1 MSSTKRAALYVRVST
16 AAQTLRPAP
25 RHDDSPTHQ
34 SRAQEARP
42 TEDRRRDRAEG
53 SKAAREGC
61 WYFEGGQVA
70 RHRDWHGAARL
81 TAPRQFDILQSGLG
95 WQRDRM
101 QFDQLKRREFI
112 TLLGGA
118 AAAWPLGG
126 AAASAFLGNTLWQ
139 GAR

>member
-1 MSSTKRAALYVRVST
+1 
-16 AAQTLRPAP
+16 
-25 RHDDSPTHQ
+25 
-34 SRAQEARP
+34 
-42 TEDRRRDRAEG
+42 
-53 SKAAREGC
+53 
-61 WYFEGGQVA
+61 
-70 RHRDWHGAARL
+70 
-81 TAPRQFDILQSGLG
+81 
-95 WQRDRM
+95 M